1 MNPEKLLEEDIDEL
15 NDLETLETL
24 ITAGTNAR
32 IPVEIDFPI
41 YTDGELVYKK
51 YAAMI
56 RPLKSIEFSNAS
68 QLGLRDHYTDVNTEI
83 VKRGLCTKN
92 GEPYNPKIVEELPA
106 GVINQ
111 LTEHICEI
119 SGIKRDKEANAELI
133 KEMMGF

>member
-1 MNPEKLLEEDIDEL
+1 MNPEKLLEENIDEI
-15 NDLETLETL
+15 NDLETL
-24 ITAGTNAR
+24 ITAGANAR

-56 RPLKSIEFSNAS
+56 RPLKSTEFSNAS
-68 QLGLRDHYTDVNTEI
+68 QLGLRDNFTDVNTEI

-92 GEPYNPKIVEELPA
+92 GEPYNPAVVEELPA

>member
-1 MNPEKLLEEDIDEL
+1 MIFMSPEKLLEENIDEI
-15 NDLETLETL
+15 NDLETL
-24 ITAGTNAR
+24 ITAGANAR

-56 RPLKSIEFSNAS
+56 RPLQSVEFSNAS
-68 QLGLRDHYTDVNTEI
+68 QLGLRDRFTDVNTEI
-83 VKRGLCTKN
+83 VKVGLCTKT
-92 GEPYNPKIVEELPA
+92 GEPYDPKIVEQLPA

-119 SGIKRDKEANAELI
+119 SGIQRDKEANAELI